1 MTTHIEQAS
10 KDYLTSHIGQSK
22 ETLQM
27 FMAETRE
34 KYGLTYEKIALLTGF
49 SPNTVK
55 AWFCREGAA
64 SNRAVPELAV
74 TAIKMAIVN
83 GKLVRKPP
91 CR

>member
-1 MTTHIEQAS
+1 MEQAS

-74 TAIKMAIVN
+74 TTMKLAIVN